1 MTIFKRET
9 TSIVMRYILATIL
22 VSLNFFSVNGQTKA
36 TDPAV
41 VATAASV
48 AGTYTCQGT
57 CIECDSKLTSLKFT
71 TDPNSDGGTFTIT
84 KINIYDDASRRV
96 MYRYTGEWYILP
108 NKTIGDNTSI
118 IVADIDDL
126 PEHQENFM
134 MLLLRKDG
142 TLQELNR
149 KNPEIMPLYVF
160 KDTAEHDYYIARR
173 RDHPIPMRKMLYD
186 KYNARNYLNPTLE
199 HIYRRK

>member
-22 VSLNFFSVNGQTKA
+22 VSLNFFNANAQKKVI
-36 TDPAV
+36 DPAV
-41 VATAASV
+41 IATAASV
-48 AGTYTCQGT
+48 VGTYTCEMT
-57 CIECDSKLTSLKFT
+57 CTECEYKLTSLKFT
-71 TDPNSDGGTFTIT
+71 SIPNSDGGTFTIT
-84 KINIYDDASRRV
+84 KLNVYDDASRRI

-108 NKTIGDNTSI
+108 NKVAGDNTSI

-134 MLLLRKDG
+134 MLLMKKDG
-142 TLQELNR
+142 SLQELNR

-160 KDTAEHDYYIARR
+160 KDTTDKEYYIARR
-173 RDHPIPMRKMLYD
+173 RDHPIPLKKMMYD

-199 HIYRRK
+199 HIYRKK